1 MAQTLTISDREL
13 SVAAT
18 EGIRH
23 LQDADWSASVRP
35 EEEFLAVLAL
45 RMVLAGYLVGDV
57 KRDTSPDGVTTI
69 RVTIDGRTQP
79 NERLSAAKL
88 LLAPLG
94 VYADQ
99 ANISIEKRAVDTG
112 AVQIPVLIV
121 GGAVAVTIV
130 AAQAY
135 VVMFVADKALTI
147 VDQGLK
153 RNAATKE
160 IQRADAEALKLVNQH
175 VQREVAAGR
184 ALALDEATKTA
195 LAGLQMRVNE
205 LVKSGYETAQA
216 SGFPSWALPTMG
228 LAAAAVVTAVVIYRR
243 KGRKN
248 V

>member
-1 MAQTLTISDREL
+1 MAQTLTIQDREL

-23 LQDADWSASVRP
+23 FQEADWSTSTRP
-35 EEEFLAVLAL
+35 EQEFLAVLAL

-57 KRDTSPDGVTTI
+57 QRDTSPDGTTTI

-79 NERLSAAKL
+79 SERLSAAKL
-88 LLAPLG
+88 LLLPLG

-99 ANISIEKRAVDTG
+99 SGIAIEKKAADTG
-112 AVQIPVLIV
+112 AIPVPVLIT
-121 GGAVAVTIV
+121 GGAVAVAIV

-135 VVMFVADKALTI
+135 VVMYVAEKALII

-175 VQREVAAGR
+175 VQREIAAGR

-195 LAGLQMRVNE
+195 LAGLQTRVNE
-205 LVKSGYETAQA
+205 LVKAGYENVQA

-243 KGRKN
+243 KGKK
-248 V
+248 